1 MLVRATHNGR
11 STEAEIRDIIVAAVP
26 SPERVKLGSLL
37 PANGRDTGLSN
48 SEVDALQ
55 TSSDKTAAEPMAVNM
70 ISLDTDVVPDSS
82 LARQ

>member
-1 MLVRATHNGR
+1 MRATHNGR
-11 STEAEIRDIIVAAVP
+11 STEAEIRDIIVAAVR

>member
-1 MLVRATHNGR
+1 MAVAVR
-11 STEAEIRDIIVAAVP
+11 

-37 PANGRDTGLSN
+37 ATNGRDTGLSN

-55 TSSDKTAAEPMAVNM
+55 TGSDKTAAEPMAFNM
-70 ISLDTDVVPDSS
+70 ISLDTDLVPESS